1 MGKIISIHSYRGGTG
16 KSNTS
21 ANLAATYAAMGK
33 RVAVVDTDIQ
43 SPGIHIIFGL
53 SEEAPPPP
61 FALNDYLHGNCD
73 IEQAAMDVTPYLG
86 TRLSGQLM
94 LIPSRTQAS
103 EIARV
108 IKGYD
113 VGLLVEGYERL
124 LAELG
129 LDVLLIDTHPGLNNE
144 TLMSVSVSDA
154 EAIILRPDYQDYQ
167 GTAVIVDISRKLG
180 VPNLVLVANKIPKSI
195 PIADLRRQLQTQYNC
210 PVGAMLPHS
219 DAMMALGSQKVF
231 VLAYPDHFIA
241 NQIKQLAQTLLGT

>member
-1 MGKIISIHSYRGGTG
+1 
-16 KSNTS
+16 
-21 ANLAATYAAMGK
+21 
-33 RVAVVDTDIQ
+33 VAVVDTDIQ

-53 SEEAPPPP
+53 SEGSAQPKY
-61 FALNDYLHGNCD
+61 ALNDYLHGNCD
-73 IEQAAMDVTPYLG
+73 IEQTAMDITKEISPHIRG
-86 TRLSGQLM
+86 TLY
-94 LIPSRTQAS
+94 LIPSRPSAS
-103 EIARV
+103 EIAKM

-113 VGLLVEGYERL
+113 IGLLVDGYERL
-124 LAELG
+124 IEELK
-129 LDVLLIDTHPGLNNE
+129 LDALLIDTHPGLNNE

-180 VPNLVLVANKIPKSI
+180 VSNLVLVANKIPKSLSI
-195 PIADLRRQLQTQYNC
+195 SDLRSQIQAQYNC

-241 NQIKQLAQTLLGT
+241 TQIKQLANTLLA

>member
-53 SEEAPPPP
+53 GEDTPQPK
-61 FALNDYLHGNCD
+61 FALNDYLHGSCD
-73 IEQAAMDVTPYLG
+73 IEQTALDLSPYLG
-86 TRLSGQLM
+86 TKLSGQLY
-94 LIPSRTQAS
+94 LIPSRPQAS
-103 EIARV
+103 EIAKV

-113 VGLLVEGYERL
+113 VGLLVDGYERL
-124 LAELG
+124 MEELK

-154 EAIILRPDYQDYQ
+154 EAIILRPDSQDYQ
-167 GTAVIVDISRKLG
+167 GTAVIVSISRKLG
-180 VPNLVLVANKIPKSI
+180 VPNLVLVANKVPKTIPLGE
-195 PIADLRRQLQTQYNC
+195 LRAQLQTQYAC
-210 PVGAMLPHS
+210 TVGAMLPHS
-219 DAMMALGSQKVF
+219 DSMMALGSQKVF

-241 NQIKQLAQTLLGT
+241 TQIKQLANTLLA